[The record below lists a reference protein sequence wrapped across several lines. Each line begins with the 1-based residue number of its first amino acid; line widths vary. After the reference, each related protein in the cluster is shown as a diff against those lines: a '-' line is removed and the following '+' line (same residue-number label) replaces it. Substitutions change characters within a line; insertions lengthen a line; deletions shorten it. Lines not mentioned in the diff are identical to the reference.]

1 MGQRSFLILGILGL
15 IPFILIFA
23 AYFISPPENNVYEL
37 LLYTFIA
44 YSAIIASFLGGIQWG
59 MIISKVDQL
68 FNIGFPLTLSVVPA
82 LIAWGALLVL
92 NSLVLSLCLI
102 IASYI
107 FATLTD
113 FYLYNKKATPYW
125 FLNMRVPLSLLVVIL
140 TFILLTQQFN

>member
-1 MGQRSFLILGILGL
+1 MGQRSFFVLGILGL

-82 LIAWGALLVL
+82 LMPGVL
-92 NSLVLSLCLI
+92 C
-102 IASYI
+102 
-107 FATLTD
+107 
-113 FYLYNKKATPYW
+113 
-125 FLNMRVPLSLLVVIL
+125 
-140 TFILLTQQFN
+140 